1 MIKYFKYEHID
12 KEKWD
17 ECISRSFNGVI
28 YAYSWFLDVVCE
40 EWEALVEGDYERVFP
55 INFKKKAGVN
65 IIFQPFFTQQLGVF
79 SRTELNPE
87 IINSF
92 LKAIP
97 RKYRVID
104 LNLNIHNKPDLPD
117 FEYTPQL
124 NHELDLIGD
133 YAGLRKN
140 YSTNTRR
147 NLVKAESEGLSVVKG
162 IKPDD
167 VIDLFR
173 ANRGKGIKVLKDANY
188 LKLKRLIY
196 TCIYKGIG
204 SVYGVYTESN
214 ILCAAAVFL
223 VSHKKSVFIFS
234 GLSDEGRDK
243 RAMFFLMDHFIR
255 EHSNKHLTLDF
266 DGSNNEALARFYK
279 GFGSTKIDF
288 MKIGRN
294 TLPLYLKIPFKFY
307 RKMRS

>member
-55 INFKKKAGVN
+55 INFKKKTGIN

-167 VIDLFR
+167 VIELFR
-173 ANRGKGIKVLKDANY
+173 ANRGKDIKVQTKNLSLSSSKISKVAMPQFVDWGEIIEWQLLENVPG
-188 LKLKRLIY
+188 RFPY
-196 TCIYKGIG
+196 TA
-204 SVYGVYTESN
+204 GVYPFKRKGEDPTRMFAGEGPPERTNKRFHYLAEDQKYARLSTAFDSVTLYGEDPARRPDIFGKVGN
-214 ILCAAAVFL
+214 SG
-223 VSHKKSVFIFS
+223 VSIS
-234 GLSDEGRDK
+234 
-243 RAMFFLMDHFIR
+243 
-255 EHSNKHLTLDF
+255 TLD
-266 DGSNNEALARFYK
+266 DAK
-279 GFGSTKIDF
+279 K
-288 MKIGRN
+288 
-294 TLPLYLKIPFKFY
+294 LY
-307 RKMRS
+307 

>member
-1 MIKYFKYEHID
+1 M
-12 KEKWD
+12 
-17 ECISRSFNGVI
+17 
-28 YAYSWFLDVVCE
+28 
-40 EWEALVEGDYERVFP
+40 
-55 INFKKKAGVN
+55 
-65 IIFQPFFTQQLGVF
+65 
-79 SRTELNPE
+79 
-87 IINSF
+87 
-92 LKAIP
+92 
-97 RKYRVID
+97 
-104 LNLNIHNKPDLPD
+104 
-117 FEYTPQL
+117 
-124 NHELDLIGD
+124 DLIGD

-196 TCIYKGIG
+196 SCIYKGIG

-214 ILCAAAVFL
+214 ILCAAGVFL
-223 VSHKKSVFIFS
+223 TSHKKSVFIFS